1 MAKESRKPEHLQI
14 ICVLTA
20 LCENPPG
27 DDPWTTDYRLR
38 TLDYPFPHPGD
49 IYSSILSGPKDRTVF
64 RTRAGNP
71 GLNQA
76 NGGADGCVGNR
87 GGGSVVTIT

>member
-1 MAKESRKPEHLQI
+1 MECLCVSLCELCVAKESRKPEHLQI
-14 ICVLTA
+14 ICVPTA

-49 IYSSILSGPKDRTVF
+49 TYSSILNKP
-64 RTRAGNP
+64 P
-71 GLNQA
+71 Y
-76 NGGADGCVGNR
+76 
-87 GGGSVVTIT
+87 